1 MTTKTFSKFLSRL
14 EQTSLR
20 NEITAILSE
29 LFDQTKYEEID
40 KICYLCLGRLC
51 PLHQSI
57 DFNLA
62 EKSMVKILAFAF
74 NRPVEEIKAIYK
86 KNGDLGN
93 TAYQLTKGGQKGS
106 LPILELYRK
115 LVIIANQEGSG
126 SQERKLKLFSGLLK
140 QLDPSTNKY
149 LARIPVGKL
158 RLGFSEL
165 TILDALSWQ
174 KTKDKSLRPKLERA
188 YNVSADIG
196 LVAKTFKKGGLSAV
210 KKIQPR
216 IGIPI
221 RPALAGRLADQEKII
236 EKLGTFA
243 LEPKYDGFRVQIHF
257 SQKPPAEEKG
267 ENTLFKTRHT
277 YVRFFSRQMENT
289 TGMFPDLVK
298 EVEKLPVESAI
309 LDGEAIGFNPKTGKF
324 LPFQETA
331 QRKRKYDIKKTA
343 GKVPLK
349 VFVFDLLYL
358 NGKPILK
365 QSFKKRRSALEKI
378 FQNPALKSNQ
388 LINLTPQK
396 IVKNKSRIQKY
407 FNLYIN
413 QGLEGILCKK
423 LNSSY
428 RAGAR
433 DFTWVKYK
441 KTMGSN
447 LADTIDCLVLGY
459 YRGRGRRSGFG
470 IGAFLVGIGDPKNE
484 SFLTIAK
491 IGTGLSDNQWRQI
504 RRKVDSL
511 KSKEKPGQYTVP
523 KELTPDVWAKP
534 EIVVEIK
541 SDEISKS
548 PIHSSRYALR
558 FPRMEGFREKTPDQV
573 TNLKE
578 VVQLYKIQAV
588 HKN

>member
-1 MTTKTFSKFLSRL
+1 MTTKTFSEFLSKL
-14 EQTSLR
+14 DQTTLR
-20 NEITAILSE
+20 NEITAILSQ
-29 LFDQTKYEEID
+29 LFNKARYQEID
-40 KICYLCLGRLC
+40 KICYLCLGRLA
-51 PLHQSI
+51 PPHQSI

-62 EKSMVKILAFAF
+62 EKSMVKILAYTF
-74 NRPVEEIKAIYK
+74 NRPVEELTEIYK
-86 KNGDLGN
+86 KNGDLGS
-93 TAYQLTKGGQKGS
+93 TAYQLTESRQKGS
-106 LPILELYRK
+106 LSIVELYRK

-126 SQERKLKLFSGLLK
+126 SQGRKLKLFSELLK
-140 QLDPSTNKY
+140 QLDPLTNKY

-165 TILDALSWQ
+165 TILDALSWL
-174 KTKDKSLRPKLERA
+174 KTKNKTLRPDLERA

-196 LVAKTFKKGGLSAV
+196 LVAKTFKKGGLLAI
-210 KKIQPR
+210 KKIQPQ

-221 RPALAGRLADQEKII
+221 RPALAGRLANQEKII

-243 LEPKYDGFRVQIHF
+243 LEPKYDGFRIQIHF
-257 SQKPPAEEKG
+257 SRQLPAEEKS
-267 ENTLFKTRHT
+267 ENTLLKPQHS

-298 EVEKLPVESAI
+298 EVERFPVESAI
-309 LDGEAIGFNPKTGKF
+309 LDGEAIGFNPRTGKF

-331 QRKRKYDIKKTA
+331 QRKRKYDVKKTA
-343 GKVPLK
+343 GKIPLK

-365 QSFKKRRSALEKI
+365 KSFKKRRLALEKI
-378 FQNPALKSNQ
+378 FQNPTMKSNQ
-388 LINLTPQK
+388 LINLTPQR
-396 IVKNKSRIQKY
+396 IIKNKSQIEKY

-428 RAGAR
+428 QAGAR

-441 KTMGSN
+441 KTMRTN

-459 YRGRGRRSGFG
+459 YRGRGKRSGFG
-470 IGAFLVGIGDPKNE
+470 IGAFLVGVLDPRNE

-491 IGTGLSDNQWRQI
+491 IGTGLSDDQWRQI

-511 KSKEKPGQYTVP
+511 KTKEKPKQYSVP

-548 PIHSSRYALR
+548 PIHSSGYALR
-558 FPRMEGFREKTPDQV
+558 FPRMERIRQKDPNQSTS
-573 TNLKE
+573 LKE
-578 VVQLYKIQAV
+578 VIQLYKIQTCP
-588 HKN
+588 KN